1 MKKILYSVFA
11 IAMAAFTF
19 TSCEDVPS
27 PYDDPNDNPSDE
39 PIVIEPS
46 GDGTAESPYNV
57 ARILELAGALESGED
72 LPSKVYITGV
82 VVNIEENYDGGYGN
96 ATFSIADTE
105 DSNNTFLV
113 YRANYFNNEKWSSGA
128 VVEFG
133 DSVVVYGTVTNY
145 NGTIETDQNN
155 AYLVYLNG
163 QTGEGGGGDEPT
175 PGQPE
180 GDGTLEN
187 PFNAPAAYQYAMDL
201 GDGESTEEN
210 FYIKGIVSR
219 IRSNYGEN
227 QYGTANYYIS
237 VDGTYDSEDSGNQFY
252 VYASNYLNDEKY
264 TSGET
269 LSEGDEVIVYG
280 RLTKYV
286 SDYGTTPETLMNESY
301 LYSWSKGEGGGD
313 EPGTGGEG
321 LATITKSGTT
331 VTMVDPNVTT
341 TGTTVTYDLNEF
353 TSDSPV
359 EATTITMDDG
369 TTITFAQEGGN
380 KAPMFY
386 SGTRGVRMYA
396 LNSMTI
402 TPIKKI
408 AKIVLQCDSYNG
420 TDYIGNA
427 QMYTEINGNTWKTV
441 NDWTGNSGGTQLRI
455 QTLTVTFAE

>member
-1 MKKILYSVFA
+1 
-11 IAMAAFTF
+11 MAAFTL
-19 TSCEDVPS
+19 TSCEDVPA
-27 PYDDPNDNPSDE
+27 PYDMPDE
-39 PIVIEPS
+39 GDIDKPAVFEPEGS
-46 GDGTAESPYNV
+46 GTQDDPYNV
-57 ARILELAGALESGED
+57 AAIIQEAEKLA
-72 LPSKVYITGV
+72 PSEVSADSYYFEGYVTSIR
-82 VVNIEENYDGGYGN
+82 ENYDHVNEEGRAFGN
-96 ATFSIADTE
+96 ATLYISDDE
-105 DSNNTFLV
+105 EGSNSFYV
-113 YRANYFNNEKWSSGA
+113 YRAKYFNGQSYTSGVLPQEGDK
-128 VVEFG
+128 VVF
-133 DSVVVYGTVTNY
+133 YGKLTNY
-145 NGTIETDQNN
+145 NGTLETNQNDC
-155 AYLVYLNG
+155 YLISING
-163 QTGEGGGGDEPT
+163 QTGEGGGGGDEPT

-187 PFNAPAAYQYAMDL
+187 PFNAPAAYQYAMAL
-201 GDGESTEEN
+201 GDGESTEES

-237 VDGTYDSEDSGNQFY
+237 VDGTYDSENSGNQFY
-252 VYASNYLNDEKY
+252 VYASNYMNDEKY

-331 VTMVDPNVTT
+331 VTMVDPDVTT
-341 TGTTVTYDLNEF
+341 TGETVVYDLNEF
-353 TSDSPV
+353 TSESSTN
-359 EATTITMDDG
+359 ATTVTMDDG
-369 TTITFAQEGGN
+369 TIIAFSQEDGRN
-380 KAPMFY
+380 HPIFH